1 MPGDPPGNP
10 TAWFAPTK
18 AVTSRPRTSSEKL
31 LYFVWRAGWPVA
43 DWPSPALNDLPCTK
57 MTDDIVE
64 RINGEMHLWW
74 TYLDQP
80 AEDTEKCYEIL
91 IEPQA
96 GIGALSLLPP
106 Q

>member
-1 MPGDPPGNP
+1 
-10 TAWFAPTK
+10 
-18 AVTSRPRTSSEKL
+18 
-31 LYFVWRAGWPVA
+31 
-43 DWPSPALNDLPCTK
+43 